1 MRGRTVLIDVGGRV
15 DFVAKEAW
23 QERSSQANAERTLI
37 PYLHSRGVDR
47 IDSLVLTH
55 TDTDHVGDVLEVAKQ
70 VQIGRIY
77 VSPGSLTVPDFVATL
92 KEINVPVHVVAVGDR
107 LPIFDSYLEVL
118 YPDGTGDGGNNDSVV
133 LYGRLLET
141 NFLFTG
147 DLEQGS
153 WT

>member
-1 MRGRTVLIDVGGRV
+1 M
-15 DFVAKEAW
+15 
-23 QERSSQANAERTLI
+23 
-37 PYLHSRGVDR
+37 
-47 IDSLVLTH
+47 
-55 TDTDHVGDVLEVAKQ
+55 AKQ

-92 KEINVPVHVVAVGDR
+92 KEINVPVHVVEVGER

-118 YPDGTGDGGNNDSVV
+118 YPDGTGDGGNNDSIV
-133 LYGRLLET
+133 LYGRLLKT